1 MTSGGS
7 QVKKVIPNSGDE
19 WIGSSCF
26 ELGASEG
33 VQVANIHFSNLQP
46 PPCEESGAPAATVGN
61 AHPVSAQPRRLMT
74 KTARVYKIE
83 MLIRTRG
90 HVSFQALLDELEVS
104 PATLKR
110 DLDYLKDRLGA
121 PIVYDRFLNGYK
133 FGEEYRGQKHE
144 LPGLWFNERELYSLL
159 MAHQMLSGLD
169 SDGVISRHL
178 QPMLE
183 RIHQMLGPDEVD
195 AKSLLKRVRIVS
207 ATRRPVPSQFFEI
220 VAEALVKRRRI
231 HMRYLTRGR
240 GEVSE
245 RDVSPQRLVHY
256 KSTWYLDAWCHSRE
270 RLLRFAMDAI
280 EEAKAL
286 DQRAKDVALKT
297 VEAELDGG
305 YGVFAGK
312 HPHVAT
318 LRFSADAAQWVA
330 REEWHP
336 LQKGQWGDD
345 GSYLLT
351 LPYTDP
357 KELAMDV
364 LRHAEQVQITEDN
377 GPLAD
382 LVTSRIRALCATV
395 KLAAAGEQKAR
406 A

>member
-1 MTSGGS
+1 MSFVASPSVAGHLS
-7 QVKKVIPNSGDE
+7 E
-19 WIGSSCF
+19 ARSS
-26 ELGASEG
+26 
-33 VQVANIHFSNLQP
+33 
-46 PPCEESGAPAATVGN
+46 AARVR
-61 AHPVSAQPRRLMT
+61 VAQPMSVSRCYTMT

-83 MLIRTRG
+83 MLIRNRG
-90 HVSFQALLDELEVS
+90 HVSFQALLNELEVS

-121 PIVYDRFLNGYK
+121 PIVYDRYLNGYK
-133 FGEEYRGQKHE
+133 FGEDYRGEKHE

-159 MAHQMLSGLD
+159 MAHQLLSGLD
-169 SDGVISRHL
+169 TEGVISRHL
-178 QPMLE
+178 QPLLE
-183 RIHQMLGPDEVD
+183 RIYQMLGSDESD
-195 AKSLLKRVRIVS
+195 AKSLLKRVRIIS
-207 ATRRPVPSQFFEI
+207 ATRRPVPGQFFELM
-220 VAEALVKRRRI
+220 AEALLKRRRV

-256 KSTWYLDAWCHSRE
+256 KSTWYLDAWCHTRE

-280 EEAKAL
+280 EEAKVL
-286 DQRAKDVALKT
+286 DQRARDVALKT
-297 VEAELDGG
+297 VETELDGG

-336 LQKGQWGDD
+336 RQKGRWGDD

-364 LRHAEQVQITEDN
+364 LRHADQVRIVQDN
-377 GPLAD
+377 GPLSE
-382 LVTSRIRALCATV
+382 LLMTKVRALCKSTKSAS
-395 KLAAAGEQKAR
+395 AEYPERR
-406 A
+406 AS